1 MTSTKRPPLWL
12 CLMLDAVGIASYFIP
27 AWGEWIDL
35 AWAPIAALLFYWIFG
50 GKTGAIGSAIT
61 LLEEA
66 LPFTDIV
73 PMFTIAY
80 LLSKRKAENKPYAE
94 GR

>member
-1 MTSTKRPPLWL
+1 MKEPKLWICIL
-12 CLMLDAVGIASYFIP
+12 LDAVGLLSYAIP
-27 AWGEWIDL
+27 AWGEWIDA
-35 AWAPIAALLFYWIFG
+35 AWAPIAAMLFYYIFG

-66 LPFTDIV
+66 LPFTDII

-80 LLSKRKAENKPYAE
+80 FVNKREKK
-94 GR
+94 G